1 MDVDTLFFGLIPE
14 EINDIL
20 EKYALLEPLLDSYLS
35 DSEKRLL
42 KEEACFKL
50 EVSERT
56 LRRYLLTFRKKGIK
70 GLIRRKRSDNGTLR
84 VFDDRILD
92 KAKML
97 LEENPYRSIPMLMNL
112 LEADPEL
119 QDKVKNISQHTLY
132 YHLKQSGYDFT
143 KKRKQ
148 SEKIYHKFEA
158 DYPNQLWQGDSRDGI
173 YLPDPEDPSKWKKTY
188 LFGWVDDYSR
198 KVMYAKYYFSLKLPS
213 MEDSFKYAGLRWGL
227 PEKLYCDNG
236 KVYRSKYFTFM
247 LSDLSIKKIH
257 HPAYSA
263 WCKGKIE
270 NIMKSFK
277 RFQKEAQLCAF
288 KTLDELNSALFAWM
302 EVEYNNKIHSS
313 TGETPNNRYQEGI
326 LNHPP
331 KRVKDID
338 EFNKL
343 FLFREQR
350 KVNKY
355 GKIQLESNFYPV
367 NGIKPN
373 QKVEVR
379 FDPFDLIEVLI
390 YYNNQFYTKTKASI
404 LKTKEIIQEIPE
416 EKRDKDVSKDAINY
430 FKLLREKHNEQ
441 ILKNVDEIKFS
452 DLNKENEQV

>member
-1 MDVDTLFFGLIPE
+1 MNVDTLFFDLTTE
-14 EINDIL
+14 EVKEIT

-35 DSEKRLL
+35 ETEKKRL

-50 EVSERT
+50 EISERT
-56 LRRYLLTFRKKGIK
+56 LRRYLLIFRNEGIK
-70 GLIRRKRSDNGTLR
+70 GLIRKKRSDRGLLR
-84 VFDDRILD
+84 VFDKRILN
-92 KAKML
+92 KAKEL
-97 LEENPYRSIPMLMNL
+97 LEENPYRSIPMLMSL
-112 LEADPEL
+112 IEADPEL
-119 QDKVKNISQHTLY
+119 HDKVKNISPHTLY
-132 YHLKQSGYDFT
+132 YHLKQSGYDFS
-143 KKRKQ
+143 KKSKQ
-148 SEKIYHKFEA
+148 SEKIYHRFEA
-158 DYPNQLWQGDSRDGI
+158 DYSNQLWQGDARDGI
-173 YLPDPEDPSKWKKTY
+173 YLPDPENPSKWKKTY
-188 LFGWVDDYSR
+188 LFGWIDDYSR
-198 KVMYAKYYFSLKLPS
+198 KLMYAKYYFNLKLPS

-263 WCKGKIE
+263 WCKGKVE

-277 RFQKEAQLCAF
+277 RFQKEAGLCAF
-288 KTLDELNSALFAWM
+288 KTLGELNSALFAWI
-302 EVEYNNKIHSS
+302 EVEYNNKIHST
-313 TGETPNNRYQEGI
+313 TGETPNNRYQNGI
-326 LNHPP
+326 ANHPP
-331 KRVKDID
+331 KRVTDID

-379 FDPFDLIEVLI
+379 FDPFDLTEVLI
-390 YYNNQFYTKTKASI
+390 YYENQFYTKAKASI
-404 LKTKEIIQEIPE
+404 LKTREIIKEIPE
-416 EKRDKDVSKDAINY
+416 EKQDKKVSENAINY

-441 ILKNVDEIKFS
+441 ILKNVDEIRFS
-452 DLNKENEQV
+452 DLNKEDE

>member
-1 MDVDTLFFGLIPE
+1 MDVDILFFDLTPE
-14 EINDIL
+14 EVKDIL

-35 DSEKRLL
+35 DSEKRRL
-42 KEEACFKL
+42 KEEACLKL
-50 EVSERT
+50 EISKRT
-56 LRRYLLTFRKKGIK
+56 LRRYLLILRKKGIK
-70 GLIRRKRSDNGTLR
+70 GLIRKKRSDSGVLR

-92 KAKML
+92 KAKEL
-97 LEENPYRSIPMLMNL
+97 LEENPYRSIPMLMHL
-112 LEADPEL
+112 LEADTEL
-119 QDKVKNISQHTLY
+119 QDKVKNISPHTLY

-148 SEKIYHKFEA
+148 SERIYNRFEA
-158 DYPNQLWQGDSRDGI
+158 DYPNQLWQGDARDGI
-173 YLPDPEDPSKWKKTY
+173 FLPDPEDSSKWKKTY

-213 MEDSFKYAGLRWGL
+213 MEDSFKYGALRWGL

-247 LSDLSIKKIH
+247 LSDLNIKKIH

-277 RFQKEAQLCAF
+277 RFQKEAGLCAF
-288 KTLDELNSALFAWM
+288 KTLDELNSALFAWI
-302 EVEYNNKIHSS
+302 EVEYNNKIHST
-313 TGETPNNRYQEGI
+313 TGETPNNRYQNGI

-331 KRVKDID
+331 KRVTDIN

-343 FLFREQR
+343 FFFREQR
-350 KVNKY
+350 KINKY

-367 NGIKPN
+367 KGIKPY

-379 FDPFDLIEVLI
+379 FDPFDLTEVLI
-390 YYNNQFYTKTKASI
+390 YYDNQFFTKTKAST
-404 LKTKEIIQEIPE
+404 LKTKEIIKEIPE
-416 EKRDKDVSKDAINY
+416 EKKDKKVSINAINY
-430 FKLLREKHNEQ
+430 FRLLREKHNEQ
-441 ILKNVDEIKFS
+441 ILENVDDIKFS
-452 DLNKENEQV
+452 DLNKEDE

>member
-1 MDVDTLFFGLIPE
+1 MNVDTLFFDLTPE
-14 EINDIL
+14 EIKDIL

-35 DSEKRLL
+35 DSEKRKL

-50 EVSERT
+50 EISERT
-56 LRRYLLTFRKKGIK
+56 LRRYLSKLRKKGIK
-70 GLIRRKRSDNGTLR
+70 GLSIKKRRDRGRLR
-84 VFDDRILD
+84 VFDESILD

-97 LEENPYRSIPMLMNL
+97 LKENPYRSIPMLMNL
-112 LEADPEL
+112 LEADQKL
-119 QDKVKNISQHTLY
+119 SDKVKNISCHTLY
-132 YHLKQSGYDFT
+132 YHLKQSGYDFA
-143 KKRKQ
+143 KKRRE

-213 MEDSFKYAGLRWGL
+213 MEDSFKYGALRWGL

-277 RFQKEAQLCAF
+277 RFQGEAQSCAF

-302 EVEYNNKIHSS
+302 EVEYNNKIHST
-313 TGETPNNRYQEGI
+313 TGETPNNRYQNGI

-331 KRVKDID
+331 KRVADID

-343 FLFREQR
+343 FLFREIR

-355 GKIQLESNFYPV
+355 GKVQLESNFYPV
-367 NGIKPN
+367 HGIKPN

-379 FDPFDLIEVLI
+379 FDPFDLTEVLI

-404 LKTKEIIQEIPE
+404 LKTKEIIKEIPE
-416 EKRDKDVSKDAINY
+416 EKRDREVSINAINY

-441 ILKNVDEIKFS
+441 ILKNADDIKFS
-452 DLNKENEQV
+452 DLNKEDE